1 MIIKANMKKNL
12 IKFLI
17 LISFMFSG
25 CSIDL
30 KTKDL
35 AKTELKEHSMVVIQ
49 NYFDLTYVENHAIAF
64 GFLGNISKNI
74 RLPLIFL
81 LTISAT
87 MLGFCVIWKLRKRKF
102 RILLPFFILIGGAYG
117 NIVDR
122 MLNGFVTDFLHLHY
136 HYRYN
141 FYVFNVADVLVNIGI
156 ILIIIQWKDFR
167 VIFDN
172 LFEKKASIKIE

>member
-1 MIIKANMKKNL
+1 MKRTL

-17 LISFMFSG
+17 LISFLVSG

-30 KTKDL
+30 KTKNI
-35 AKTELKEHSMVVIQ
+35 AKTGLKEHSIAVIN
-49 NYFDLTYVENHAIAF
+49 NYFNLTYVENHAIAF

-74 RLPLIFL
+74 RYPLIYI

-87 MLGFCVIWKLRKRKF
+87 MFGFYMIWRLRNRKF

-122 MLNGFVTDFLHLHY
+122 MLNGFVTDFFHLHY
-136 HYRYN
+136 YEYYS
-141 FYVFNVADVLVNIGI
+141 FYVFNVADLLVNIGL
-156 ILIIIQWKDFR
+156 ILFIIQWKDFR
-167 VIFDN
+167 FIFND
-172 LFEKKASIKIE
+172 LFEKNKLLRTE

>member
-1 MIIKANMKKNL
+1 MKRNL

-17 LISFMFSG
+17 LISFMVSG

-35 AKTELKEHSMVVIQ
+35 AKSGLKEHSIVVIH

-87 MLGFCVIWKLRKRKF
+87 MFGFYMIWRLRNRKF

-122 MLNGFVTDFLHLHY
+122 LLNGFVTDFFHLHY
-136 HYRYN
+136 YHLYD
-141 FYVFNVADVLVNIGI
+141 FYVFNIADVLVNLGV
-156 ILIIIQWKDFR
+156 ILIIIQWKAFR
-167 VIFDN
+167 AIFDD
-172 LFEKKASIKIE
+172 LFEMKALIKSE